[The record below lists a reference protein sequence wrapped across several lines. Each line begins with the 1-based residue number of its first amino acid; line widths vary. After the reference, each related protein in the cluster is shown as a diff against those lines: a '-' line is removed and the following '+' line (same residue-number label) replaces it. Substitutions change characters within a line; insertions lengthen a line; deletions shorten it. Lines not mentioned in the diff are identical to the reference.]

1 MYKIIENH
9 RKMEMRRKI
18 EMSNMLIDKERKREY
33 MEKPFA
39 TTRDNVA
46 YDVRVIVNRLLQRD
60 IM

>member
-1 MYKIIENH
+1 
-9 RKMEMRRKI
+9 MEMRRKI
-18 EMSNMLIDKERKREY
+18 EMSNMLIEKEKKREY